1 MARPPAP
8 IGAILD
14 WPGTVLLVRLG
25 LAAPFAVSG
34 LSKLLDWPG
43 AVAEAAALGIG
54 APALVAGATV
64 ATQLLGSILLLT
76 TRWCWLGA
84 GILSVFTAIATL
96 IAHAFWLDEGAE
108 RIHQMATFLE
118 HVAIIAGFAGAA
130 ILVNGAKF
138 QR

>member
-1 MARPPAP
+1 MDRFGVSFTGLLATGFAP
-8 IGAILD
+8 SS
-14 WPGTVLLVRLG
+14 T
-25 LAAPFAVSG
+25 S
-34 LSKLLDWPG
+34 
-43 AVAEAAALGIG
+43 AVAFTGGGWLD
-54 APALVAGATV
+54 VAGATV